1 MADLNQDELEA
12 LSNCVGLVR
21 TRLARA
27 YSHYGGVDLDATVAV
42 AVTALEKLE
51 RPSGDKS
58 MAMLAFTAT
67 AHVEVALPVK
77 EEDEERMRE
86 YVEALM
92 AQAVGE
98 LEDTV
103 RNKER
108 GEIGR
113 LEINVKK
120 GQPWQS

>member
-1 MADLNQDELEA
+1 
-12 LSNCVGLVR
+12 
-21 TRLARA
+21 
-27 YSHYGGVDLDATVAV
+27 
-42 AVTALEKLE
+42 
-51 RPSGDKS
+51 
-58 MAMLAFTAT
+58 MLMFTAT

-77 EEDEERMRE
+77 DEDEEQMRA

-98 LEDTV
+98 LEYQV

-113 LEINVKK
+113 LEVKVK
-120 GQPWQS
+120 EGQPWQT

>member
-1 MADLNQDELEA
+1 
-12 LSNCVGLVR
+12 
-21 TRLARA
+21 
-27 YSHYGGVDLDATVAV
+27 
-42 AVTALEKLE
+42 
-51 RPSGDKS
+51 
-58 MAMLAFTAT
+58 MLAFTAT

-77 EEDEERMRE
+77 DEDEEQMRA

-98 LEDTV
+98 LEEVV

-113 LEINVKK
+113 LEVKVKK
-120 GQPWQS
+120 GEPWQT

>member
-1 MADLNQDELEA
+1 
-12 LSNCVGLVR
+12 
-21 TRLARA
+21 
-27 YSHYGGVDLDATVAV
+27 
-42 AVTALEKLE
+42 
-51 RPSGDKS
+51 
-58 MAMLAFTAT
+58 MLMFTAT

-77 EEDEERMRE
+77 DEDQEQTRA

-98 LEDTV
+98 LEYQV

-113 LEINVKK
+113 LEIKVKE
-120 GQPWQS
+120 GQPWQT